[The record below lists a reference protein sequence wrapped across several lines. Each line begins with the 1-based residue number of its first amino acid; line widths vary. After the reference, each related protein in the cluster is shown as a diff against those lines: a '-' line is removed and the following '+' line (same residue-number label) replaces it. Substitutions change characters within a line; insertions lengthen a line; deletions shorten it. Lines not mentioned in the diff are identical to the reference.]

1 MHTKHC
7 LTNLINMDKNEKYW
21 IAFAVLEELKT
32 TPTNMGTPLEEAIM
46 SIPILQSVLMRKI
59 TKGKSKY
66 KEDYEFERKI

>member
-1 MHTKHC
+1 
-7 LTNLINMDKNEKYW
+7 
-21 IAFAVLEELKT
+21 
-32 TPTNMGTPLEEAIM
+32 MGTPLEEAIM